1 MDKEKTNKDTKTKAV
16 FVDLD
21 STLTPTND
29 PSFVSEANIKALK
42 ELQQRGIYV
51 IIATGRTLRDA
62 ISIRDKIRLNEF
74 GDYTISSNGSLV
86 TGKDLEELN
95 SNFLSFKNYKMLID
109 FGIENKYAI
118 KITSERALFIDNF
131 LFRTIAKFF
140 DKSFSYHKYSKLEID
155 SLSKTNHDKVGFFF
169 YKKKD
174 AIEAIKNIKDTF
186 HDDFEVVL
194 TANGHYIEVTN
205 NSATKAHGAQIL
217 ADKLNID
224 LEESYAFGDSLND
237 WEIFR
242 LVGKGI
248 AMENSMHPLFEV
260 AFDRTLSIDND
271 GVAFYIN
278 RKILSNE

>member
-1 MDKEKTNKDTKTKAV
+1 METEKKKIAV

-29 PSFVSEANIKALK
+29 PSFVSESNIKALK
-42 ELQQRGIYV
+42 ELQNNEIYV

-62 ISIRDKIRLNEF
+62 EIIREKIRLNKF

-86 TGKDLEELN
+86 TGKNLDEIN
-95 SNFLSFKNYKMLID
+95 SNFLSKKDYKMLID

-118 KITSERALFIDNF
+118 KVTSERALYIDNF
-131 LFRTIAKFF
+131 LFRLIAKFY
-140 DKSFSYHKYSKLEID
+140 DRSFSYRKTSKLDIE
-155 SLSKTNHDKVGFFF
+155 SLTEANHDKVGFFF
-169 YKKKD
+169 YKKSD
-174 AIEAIKNIKDTF
+174 AIEAIKKIKTTF

-217 ADKLNID
+217 ADRLNID
-224 LEESYAFGDSLND
+224 LDESYAFGDSLND
-237 WEIFR
+237 WEMFK

-248 AMENSMHPLFEV
+248 AMENSMDKLFEV

-278 RKILSNE
+278 RKILEND